1 MNVNSIIKSRVPVT
15 VLWGVAL
22 ATGMVVFRA
31 QADQWDKKTV
41 LTVNEPVQVRDKLL
55 EPGQYVFRLLDS
67 NSDRHIVQ
75 IYNGDQTHVIDTILA
90 IPNYRL
96 EPKGDSRFA
105 FWETP
110 PGHARALRAWFY
122 PGDNV
127 GQEFRYPKQLAMLET
142 SLAAPAPEPAA
153 AEPAPQET
161 APVQQAPAAEP
172 AQPQSM
178 NQEPH
183 QQGEPVEI
191 AQNTEPATQ
200 EPAPATEA
208 APKERVPV
216 TLPKTSSPYPLIGL
230 SGAFLL
236 GIGGLLRLKRPV

>member
-1 MNVNSIIKSRVPVT
+1 MNGNSIIKLRVPVT
-15 VLWGVAL
+15 MLWGVAL

-31 QADQWDKKTV
+31 QADQWDKKTL

-75 IYNGDQTHVIDTILA
+75 IYNGDQTRVIDTILA

-96 EPKGDSRFA
+96 EPKGDSSFT

-142 SLAAPAPEPAA
+142 SLAAPAPESAT

-161 APVQQAPAAEP
+161 APVQQAPLMEP
-172 AQPQSM
+172 AQPPSR

-183 QQGEPVEI
+183 QQGEAVEM

-208 APKERVPV
+208 APHEQGPV

-230 SGAFLL
+230 SGGFLL
-236 GIGGLLRLKRPV
+236 GIGGLLRWKRPA